1 MANITAEMV
10 KNLRE
15 KTGAGM
21 MDCKNALNE
30 NKGDVEAS
38 VDWLRKKGLMKAAK
52 KASRTAAEGLI
63 GMAAAPGRGALVE
76 VNSETDFVARNHDF
90 QTFVHQAAHSALEEE
105 GILERLLARPLDG
118 KGSVSETLT
127 ALIAKVGENMTM
139 RRSAAL
145 SVSPGVV
152 ATYIHNAVQPHLG
165 KIGVLVALKSSGNPD
180 KLMALG
186 KQLAMHI
193 AAAHPLALTPDALD
207 AETVRRER
215 AIYADQARQQGK
227 PENLIDK
234 MVEGRMRKFYEES
247 VLTSQIFVVDG
258 ETPISKV
265 IENASKELGAPIQIT
280 GFVRF
285 AVGEGVEKEETDFAA
300 EVKAAAGH

>member
-1 MANITAEMV
+1 MTNITAEMV

-21 MDCKNALNE
+21 MDCKMALNE

-38 VDWLRKKGLMKAAK
+38 VDWLRKKGKMKAAK
-52 KASRTAAEGLI
+52 KATRTAAEGLV
-63 GMAAAPGRGALVE
+63 GVASAAGRGALVE

-105 GILERLLARPLDG
+105 GILERLMARPLNG
-118 KGSVSETLT
+118 KSSVSETLT
-127 ALIAKVGENMTM
+127 ALIAKIGENMSV
-139 RRSAAL
+139 RRAAAL

-152 ATYIHNAVQPHLG
+152 ATYVHNAVQPHLG
-165 KIGVLVALKSSGNPD
+165 KIGVLVALKSTANAD

-186 KQLAMHI
+186 RQLAMHI

-207 AETVRRER
+207 PDTVRRER

-227 PENLIDK
+227 PENLIEK
-234 MVEGRMRKFYEES
+234 MVEGRMRKFHEES

-258 ETPISKV
+258 ETPIAKV
-265 IENASKELGAPIQIT
+265 IESASKEFGAPVQIT

-285 AVGEGVEKEETDFAA
+285 AVGEGIEKEETDFAA

>member
-127 ALIAKVGENMTM
+127 ALIAKVGENMTL

-207 AETVRRER
+207 PDTVKRER

-258 ETPISKV
+258 ETPISRV
-265 IENASKELGAPIQIT
+265 IENASEELGAPVQIT

-285 AVGEGVEKEETDFAA
+285 AVGEGIEKDETDFAA

>member
-127 ALIAKVGENMTM
+127 ALIAKVGENMTL

-193 AAAHPLALTPDALD
+193 AAAHPLALAPDALD
-207 AETVRRER
+207 PDTVKRER

-265 IENASKELGAPIQIT
+265 IENASKELGVPVQIT